1 MRKDQRTAQRISG
14 VSTASWKLELE
25 KTSTRYHIIAAWAAI
40 IFDPVFAITDYFN
53 IPESWKLLFVVR
65 LCVSFA
71 TFTGLVLARK
81 NNWPSFIIVLVPFV
95 LISLQNAY
103 TFSLIGEED
112 LLGHNLNYIAL
123 LIGAAMFLAWELW
136 YSIGMIVLSAFAT
149 TFFVSVNENILVEEF
164 FVKGGLLLL
173 VVAIFMVMLI
183 KTRYNLTV
191 KEIKARLALQAS
203 NEEIHA
209 QDEEIKRIN
218 ANLETLISERMRE
231 IERKNAALE
240 EYSYINAHELRS
252 PVASILG
259 LANLIQK
266 IPVFQSDEEAKM
278 VCSHLQ
284 DSTRK
289 LDQIVR
295 SITSAIEKGEK

>member
-1 MRKDQRTAQRISG
+1 
-14 VSTASWKLELE
+14 
-25 KTSTRYHIIAAWAAI
+25 
-40 IFDPVFAITDYFN
+40 
-53 IPESWKLLFVVR
+53 
-65 LCVSFA
+65 
-71 TFTGLVLARK
+71 
-81 NNWPSFIIVLVPFV
+81 
-95 LISLQNAY
+95 
-103 TFSLIGEED
+103 
-112 LLGHNLNYIAL
+112 
-123 LIGAAMFLAWELW
+123 
-136 YSIGMIVLSAFAT
+136 
-149 TFFVSVNENILVEEF
+149 
-164 FVKGGLLLL
+164 VKGGLLLL
-173 VVAIFMVMLI
+173 AVGIFMVMLI

-203 NEEIHA
+203 NEEIQA

-218 ANLETLISERMRE
+218 ANLEALITERTRD

-266 IPVFQSDEEAKM
+266 IPVVQSDEEAKM
-278 VCSHLQ
+278 VCHHLQ
-284 DSTRK
+284 DSTRR